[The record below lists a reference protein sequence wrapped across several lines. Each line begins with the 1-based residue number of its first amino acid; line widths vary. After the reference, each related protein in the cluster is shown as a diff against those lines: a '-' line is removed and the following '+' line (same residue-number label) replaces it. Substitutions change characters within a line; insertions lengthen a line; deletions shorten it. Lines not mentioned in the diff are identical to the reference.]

1 MTRTTRSR
9 LTEVRVRTAT
19 ADGAKHGRQLYDG
32 LGSNGLYLHVT
43 PAGAKCWVQQLMVPN
58 AATGKSRRVRIGLGA
73 WPRVTLAEARKAAV
87 ANRWLRDEGHDPLAA
102 KRHRAHEVA
111 KEARVPTFESAI
123 DQVIAIRRPAWKD
136 ADTMAGQFRVSLT
149 RYAGALGPIQVSRIS
164 SADVMRVLGPIWHSL
179 PVAADTVRWR
189 ISAVFQWAIGQGY
202 RRDDPAAKRA
212 VAAALGAQA
221 HRTEHHRT
229 MPYTEVGQAI
239 AAVHARSTRPLPALA
254 LEFMILTA
262 TRSGEARGA
271 TWNEIDLRARTWEIP
286 SGRMKAKRAHRVPL
300 SERAM
305 EVLDVARTLGPAA
318 TGDALVFP
326 GNSKG
331 RPLAGATLLN
341 LLGRCGFDATLH
353 GFRSAF
359 ADWAR
364 EQTNVPTAVA
374 EAALAHTVKNA
385 AEAPYARTDYF
396 DKRADLMERWARF
409 VGGATA
415 DVIAVGYGRDAG

>member
-1 MTRTTRSR
+1 MARTTRSR

-19 ADGAKHGRQLYDG
+19 ADDTKHGRQLFDG

-58 AATGKSRRVRIGLGA
+58 VATGKSRRVRIGLGA
-73 WPRVTLAEARKAAV
+73 WPRVTLGEARKAAF
-87 ANRWLRDEGHDPLAA
+87 ANRCLRDEGRDPLAA
-102 KRHRAHEVA
+102 KRHRAHEA
-111 KEARVPTFESAI
+111 AEEARVPTFASAI
-123 DQVIAIRRPAWKD
+123 EQVIAIRRPTWKD
-136 ADTMAGQFRVSLT
+136 ADTIAGQFRASLA

-164 SADVMRVLGPIWHSL
+164 TADVMRVLGPIWHSV
-179 PVAADTVRWR
+179 PVAADTARQR
-189 ISAVFQWAIGQGY
+189 ISTVLQWAIGQGY
-202 RRDDPAAKRA
+202 RTDDPAAKRA

-221 HRTEHHRT
+221 HHTEHHRT
-229 MPYTEVGQAI
+229 MPYAEVGQAI
-239 AAVHARSTRPLPALA
+239 AAVHARSKRPLPALA
-254 LEFMILTA
+254 LEFMVLTA

-271 TWNEIDLRARTWEIP
+271 TWNEVDLGARTWEIP
-286 SGRMKAKRAHRVPL
+286 SGRMKAKRTHRVPL
-300 SERAM
+300 CERAM
-305 EVLDVARTLGPAA
+305 VILDEARKLGPA

-326 GNSKG
+326 GNSRG

-341 LLGRCGFDATLH
+341 LLGRAGFDTTLH

-364 EQTNVPTAVA
+364 ERTNVPTAVA

-396 DKRADLMERWARF
+396 AKRTDLMERWSRF
-409 VGGATA
+409 VGGTTA
-415 DVIAVGYGRDAG
+415 DVIAVGYGRDAA